1 MTKEKITWE
10 DVQPIFPPVHDD
22 AVSRIEVLKIIKD
35 IYPYPNTV
43 KIKKLVDEITHMV
56 PGNERYL
63 EEVSRKGGKQ
73 MFKVSIILLI
83 VAIALFLYIG
93 VLLNGMTPEEKIIAK
108 INSEYPKR
116 ISIPSVLFVLDVLA
130 FFICVIITVIQW

>member
-1 MTKEKITWE
+1 
-10 DVQPIFPPVHDD
+10 
-22 AVSRIEVLKIIKD
+22 
-35 IYPYPNTV
+35 
-43 KIKKLVDEITHMV
+43 
-56 PGNERYL
+56 
-63 EEVSRKGGKQ
+63 

-93 VLLNGMTPEEKIIAK
+93 VLVNGMTPEEKIIAK

-116 ISIPSVLFVLDVLA
+116 ISIPSLLLILDVLA